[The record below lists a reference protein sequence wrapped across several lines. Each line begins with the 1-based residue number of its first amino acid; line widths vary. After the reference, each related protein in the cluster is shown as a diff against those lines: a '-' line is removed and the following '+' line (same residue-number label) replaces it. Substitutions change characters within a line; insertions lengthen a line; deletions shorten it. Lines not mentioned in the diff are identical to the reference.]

1 MAAHDFVVMANQYQ
15 REEDALVDYEAVLRL
30 YNRLGI
36 VDDFDGAV
44 LTHGADGEI
53 KILRRVE
60 EARKQG
66 TAVGMVAGLAL
77 GLVAAMFPP
86 IGIAVGI
93 IGGTAVGAGAGTV
106 VANIMGGMNPEDLIE
121 LGKVLDAGA
130 SGLIVVVA
138 SDLEEQVDQAIALPE
153 RRLKTTLP
161 GRTDPLKNAR
171 DSLKE

>member
-1 MAAHDFVVMANQYQ
+1 MQSYVVMANQYQ
-15 REEDALVDYEAVLRL
+15 KEEDALVDYEAVLRL

-44 LTHGADGEI
+44 LTHGEDGEI

-86 IGIAVGI
+86 IGIAAGI

-106 VANIMGGMNPEDLIE
+106 VANMMGGMNPEDLVE
-121 LGKVLDAGA
+121 MGKVLDAGA
-130 SGLIVVVA
+130 SGFILVVA
-138 SDLEEQVDQAIALPE
+138 ADLEGQVDEAIALPE
-153 RRLKTTLP
+153 RRLKATLP
-161 GRTDPLKNAR
+161 GRTDPLKKAR
-171 DSLKE
+171 DTLKE